1 LHLCITREGIILSHA
16 FATAN
21 QHDASVALTLKKWKI
36 EFALGNAA
44 YDSEN
49 VRNMAEETGIFFISP
64 INPRN
69 SEEQKD
75 SYGRVMPSFL
85 KTELGKWM
93 FRFRNTI
100 EQTFN
105 Q

>member
-1 LHLCITREGIILSHA
+1 MVFNLFSNNLL
-16 FATAN
+16 
-21 QHDASVALTLKKWKI
+21 
-36 EFALGNAA
+36 
-44 YDSEN
+44 EN
-49 VRNMAEETGIFFISP
+49 RLFISP

-69 SEEQKD
+69 SEERKD

-105 Q
+105 QLKNDGLEQPRWYGFHRYLLHVQLCIIMHNFEFLL

>member
-1 LHLCITREGIILSHA
+1 
-16 FATAN
+16 
-21 QHDASVALTLKKWKI
+21 
-36 EFALGNAA
+36 LGDTS

-49 VRNMAEETGIFFISP
+49 VRNMAEETGIFFISL

-69 SEEQKD
+69 SEERKD
-75 SYGRVMPSFL
+75 SYGQVMPSFL